1 MINTLI
7 SMIPEGAEIIT
18 DLLQDVIASRAV
30 PSIIAIITLLWSAT
44 GFLRGLL
51 SAIDL
56 IHSKEYTYN
65 SFVMRGIGVL
75 IILLAVPALFLLLLL
90 AGLSSVLIDFIPITL
105 PGYLTSMLNVLA
117 SDFAVFIMATLAF
130 FLMMR
135 YIPSRRPPTRTAL
148 ISSALTSLA
157 APERTEA
164 RITSLD
170 PFIRPDAVDAEV
182 PEEHHANG
190 EGLGQIIAETI
201 ADKMAEH
208 IAVHHHQNYRVDDQT
223 NDVDRGEL
231 RQLAADGP
239 VSGFGE
245 SPQPIP
251 GEVADHRCGK
261 RDGVGGDE
269 LNLLWVQADLPAD
282 AQSHALEDDLHHVE
296 HSEIHHRANCADD
309 GEFDEPFEFFGI
321 DGCASGDT
329 GDHWVKTPGKD
340 ALRQP
345 LIIA

>member
-1 MINTLI
+1 MKTAIKFIRCFYYNMIRNELFLRSAALTYYAVFSIFPLLILLSSLLGLILSDPVKQQAMINTLI

-157 APERTEA
+157 WVTLGYGFSWYLSSGFSDFNVVYGS
-164 RITSLD
+164 IG
-170 PFIRPDAVDAEV
+170 AV
-182 PEEHHANG
+182 
-190 EGLGQIIAETI
+190 
-201 ADKMAEH
+201 MALMLYLFLTNVV
-208 IAVHHHQNYRVDDQT
+208 ILFGAQT
-223 NDVDRGEL
+223 NASLVNFREC
-231 RQLAADGP
+231 ATP
-239 VSGFGE
+239 Y
-245 SPQPIP
+245 IP
-251 GEVADHRCGK
+251 G
-261 RDGVGGDE
+261 
-269 LNLLWVQADLPAD
+269 
-282 AQSHALEDDLHHVE
+282 
-296 HSEIHHRANCADD
+296 
-309 GEFDEPFEFFGI
+309 FD
-321 DGCASGDT
+321 
-329 GDHWVKTPGKD
+329 D
-340 ALRQP
+340 ALRKLRLPLPETDEKEQP
-345 LIIA
+345 PNKPTIAP